1 MVILLEAKI
10 DEIER
15 AFQNTSELLLGKRLS
30 NLPEYKEW
38 LFENVDRSIKV
49 NSQVSRNSI
58 YMPNIAFF
66 SAIKRNM
73 VTLEESVELGKKEV
87 GEQTASSVTLANA
100 SGKLKEIKYV
110 TSDVIVGQNLDLRET
125 STCMG
130 SQHCLDGCWYIYSKC
145 DAYCFWPSESEY
157 SFGCQFICNSK
168 FCIKCYSSVN
178 LTRCFEV
185 NDSHNSSDCY
195 FCNNVENLQNCMFCF
210 NVKSLKYA
218 IGNVE
223 VGREKFFEIKNRL
236 MNEVASKLEKDKR
249 LDLNIYN
256 FGCFGK

>member
-1 MVILLEAKI
+1 MVIPMEAKT

-30 NLPEYKEW
+30 KLPSYKEW
-38 LFENVDRSIKV
+38 LFENVDRTIKV
-49 NSQVSRNSI
+49 KSEVSDKPV
-58 YMPNIAFF
+58 YVPNITFF
-66 SAIKRNM
+66 NAIKRNM
-73 VTLEESVELGKKEV
+73 VSLEESVELGKKELDEGAV
-87 GEQTASSVTLANA
+87 KSLTLANA
-100 SGKLKEIKYV
+100 PDKLKEIKYV
-110 TSDVIVGQNLDLRET
+110 TSDVMVGQNLDLRET

-157 SFGCQFICNSK
+157 SFGCHFIFNSR
-168 FCIKCYSSVN
+168 FCMKCYNSVN

-195 FCNNVENLQNCMFCF
+195 FCNDVENLSNCMFCF

-223 VGREKFFEIKNRL
+223 VGRERFLEIKNKL
-236 MNEVASKLEKDKR
+236 MGEVASRLEKDKR
-249 LDLNIYN
+249 LGLNIYN